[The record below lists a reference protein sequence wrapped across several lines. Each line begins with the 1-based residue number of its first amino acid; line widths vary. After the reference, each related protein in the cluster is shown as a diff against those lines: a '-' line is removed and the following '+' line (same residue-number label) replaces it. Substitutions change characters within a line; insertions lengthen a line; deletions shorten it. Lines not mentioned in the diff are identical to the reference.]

1 MYVIFKDQASVIL
14 TGQAGFSDSEN
25 VLNWSVSNLD
35 RVKTSLDKNEG
46 KNFVLVGDDPHSMFQ
61 EFRDGFTVIEAA
73 GGLVKNSRGERLLI
87 FRHDTWDL
95 PKGKIDPGE
104 TTEEAALREVREECG
119 ISSLELGRQLQTT
132 YHIYE
137 EKGTQILKVT
147 YWYRMYSDEKT
158 LTPQVEE
165 GITELAWIPEDDMDE
180 IFENTYP
187 NIELLLLAENDRQP
201 RN

>member
-35 RVKTSLDKNEG
+35 RVKTSLDRNEG
-46 KNFVLVGDDPHSMFQ
+46 KSFVLVGDDPRSMFQ

-73 GGLVKNSRGERLLI
+73 GGLVKNSRDERLLI

-119 ISSLELGRQLQTT
+119 ISFLELGRQLQTT

-137 EKGTQILKVT
+137 EKGIQILKVT
-147 YWYRMYSDEKT
+147 YWYLMHSDQKT

-165 GITELAWIPEDDMDE
+165 GITELAWKSEDDMDE

-187 NIELLLLAENDRQP
+187 NIEQLLLAENR
-201 RN
+201 R